1 MVFVMPRP
9 RNLQARE
16 ETTQA
21 IKVAARQQMATNGTA
36 GISLRGIAREL
47 GMTAPALY
55 NYFPRLDNLV
65 TALIVDAFN
74 GLADSVD
81 EAVQS
86 AEQPAQQLK
95 LAMNAYRNWALAHPA
110 DFQLIYGNPIPNYE
124 APSEVTT
131 PLAARP
137 LETFYRCLAAAYQA
151 GELSIPEAYIEVPP
165 HITEHVGSFLWV
177 SFPELREM
185 PMSIF
190 YLTIVGWARMHGV
203 VMLEIFEHIGPTIGD
218 VDTFF
223 NLEIDIFL
231 KNLGLNNT

>member
-16 ETTQA
+16 ETAEA
-21 IKVAARQQMATNGTA
+21 IKAAARQQMAENGTA

-55 NYFPRLDNLV
+55 NYFPRLDDLI
-65 TALIVDAFN
+65 TALIIDAFN
-74 GLADSVD
+74 GLGDAVE

-86 AEQPAQQLK
+86 AEEPAQQLK
-95 LAMNAYRNWALAHPA
+95 LGMNAYRDWALAHPS
-110 DFQLIYGNPIPNYE
+110 DFQLIYGNPIPNYQ
-124 APSEVTT
+124 APADVTV

-137 LETFYRCLAAAYQA
+137 LQTMYHPLAAAYQA
-151 GELSIPEAYIEVPP
+151 GDLLIPEAYAEVP
-165 HITEHVGSFLWV
+165 HNIKEHVSNYLCPR
-177 SFPELREM
+177 FPELCEM

-190 YLTIVGWARMHGV
+190 YLIVVGWSKMHGV

-223 NLEIDIFL
+223 NQEIDIFL
-231 KNLGLNNT
+231 KSLGLKT

>member
-1 MVFVMPRP
+1 MPRP
-9 RNLQARE
+9 RNPQARE
-16 ETTQA
+16 ETSKA
-21 IKVAARQQMATNGTA
+21 IKVAARQQMAKNGTA

-55 NYFPRLDNLV
+55 NYFSRLDDLI
-65 TALIVDAFN
+65 TALIIDAFN
-74 GLADSVD
+74 GLADAVD

-86 AEQPAQQLK
+86 AEEPAQQLK
-95 LAMNAYRNWALAHPA
+95 LAMNAYRNWALAYPA

-124 APSEVTT
+124 APSEITV

-137 LETFYRCLAAAYQA
+137 LETLYRCLATAHQA
-151 GELSIPEAYIEVPP
+151 GDLLIPEEYAEVPQ

-177 SFPELREM
+177 AFPELREM

-190 YLTIVGWARMHGV
+190 YLTIVGWSRIHGI

-223 NLEIDIFL
+223 NHEIDIFL
-231 KNLGLNNT
+231 KSLGLKT